1 MNRNISV
8 RNKSLFD
15 MTDFGSYKIIYL
27 YINTFINYC
36 IHYSPNTQWTIP
48 EAGVNELFLGL
59 FLLRGENTRIF

>member
-1 MNRNISV
+1 
-8 RNKSLFD
+8 

-36 IHYSPNTQWTIP
+36 IPYSPNSQWTTP